1 MKPFLSLALSL
12 IFGGTLLTTQE
23 PRDYAGL
30 KARADAQFASGSFEL
45 ARESYE
51 AAEKLAPDAA
61 EKRYVSFRIADASW
75 RSSAAS
81 QNPDSSEM
89 DRAERALSELQ
100 RAIERPE
107 DRDQVWAEVEESLGD
122 SYWTRRDRRDMGS
135 AVGHYRAALD
145 WWSGARDIELARE
158 RYLRLVWR
166 MAWPDSDSF
175 DGGWWLGQIPIDVV
189 DNAVKI
195 SIDAKDKA
203 QAQYLFA
210 QSARMRGAS
219 FDELRRGF
227 EYLEAAVAGGR
238 ETAWYDD
245 ALFTLAQWLE
255 QRGEPRVDEGG
266 NPTQAPNCV
275 RALAVYRRL
284 VNEFKKGETAYYDR
298 ATEAIRGILR
308 TDLELGVSSAFLP
321 DSEIGYSLGWR
332 NVERIELAIYP
343 VDLTRAVTFPGMPRG
358 NDVSAQNW
366 LATIDLGRIEPAT
379 KFAFG
384 TGDKGD
390 HLPGRADLVLE
401 KKLAP
406 GAYVMEARAGD
417 AKAREL
423 ILVGR
428 SSLVVKASG
437 SQALLWFC
445 DVLTSAPIAEA
456 RVVVWERWHE
466 RGMWNWRSSAA
477 VTAAD
482 GTATIA
488 LKPHSGGSEVFAAAT
503 GGDRQAWSL
512 GQSYAHD
519 GNDLPWKI
527 YAFTDRSTYRPDAT
541 VQFKIVARTR
551 SNGRYATPG
560 GEKLA
565 YEIVSPRGDSVAKG
579 EFTLNAF
586 GSAWGTFD
594 AQASHPLGEYHVR
607 FSNRSNTVGEAML
620 FRLEEYK
627 LPEFEVKVLPP
638 EKDGK
643 TKLFRLGDSV
653 EATIDAQYY
662 FGGAVAEANVE
673 VLVYQKPFWR
683 RWIPLR
689 DFGWFYDGSN
699 ERQSYWGGPGQIVS
713 RQTLKTDASGRVN
726 VAFETPKGQGQ
737 DFEYTVE
744 ARVTDRSRREITGR
758 GSVRVTRQPYT
769 VFAEPTHRVH
779 RPGDKVDVD
788 LHARDAND
796 GPVSVEGQVKVVRN
810 RWIEVWLDPTGREVK
825 DAELERARERGPFPP
840 PTADGAPAWK
850 LKFRGYETEHVTQTT
865 LTTDAKGDARF
876 TFTAMSEGYYS
887 IAWQSRDD
895 RGTPIQGDT
904 SVFVAS
910 GDTKELGYHAGGL
923 SIVLDKDTFRAGETA
938 PVLLCTP
945 TSNRWVLFS
954 VESEVLHSWQ
964 VVHVEGS
971 AKLVTVAIGEEHV
984 PNLYLSA
991 FTAHDGDA
999 LMDLKEVIVP
1009 PVAQFLDVEITADRT
1024 ELLPGAEGTLSVTTR
1039 DHKGE
1044 PVSAEVALSLV
1055 DESVSAIQADYAI
1068 DPRQF
1073 FFGEKR
1079 PLQIQTQSSFNQRS
1093 FRKLTRDAEGRVQ
1106 DERQARLNEGRDKNG
1121 YDESDDFNLGKKMRL
1136 ARGERQDG
1144 PSGPSS
1150 APPMM
1155 QDAMA
1160 SSGVAAES
1168 KAGRM
1173 VAKEEGA
1180 AGNVAGG
1187 AAVEVRSD
1195 FRETA
1200 LWKPDLVT
1208 DAQGRASLKVKY
1220 PESLTRWKASARV
1233 ADATARFGQ
1242 ASLTTRTEKPLI
1254 ARLQAPR
1261 FFVVGDELVISG
1273 VLNNRTDEPMDVRA
1287 ELVVE
1292 GLVVAKPTAPNV
1304 RVPAHGE
1311 QRVDWFAK
1319 VTNSGVAKIELRA
1332 VAGTVSDGMVKTYT
1346 VHEHG
1351 IDALVAGSWKMREA
1365 ELTAALTIPADRRKD
1380 TTRFQVQV
1388 SPSLAVTMLDA
1399 LPYLIDYPYGCT
1411 EQTLSRFVP
1420 AAIVAR
1426 TLASRGLS
1434 AEQAM
1439 SRVFGGI
1446 EEGSAAATHP
1456 EGKRSLDELDKMTR
1470 EGLARLYDFQ
1480 HGDGGW
1486 SWWKEGE
1493 SDHFMT
1499 AYVVW
1504 GLSLARQAGIDVDA
1518 NVLERGARYLS
1529 VEVVEEERSPDMAAW
1544 MLYALAEQSE
1554 ANAHDK
1560 LVIAAF
1566 DKLWAQKQGL
1576 NAYTRALFA
1585 LAAQRMGR
1593 AREAQTLVE
1602 NLANGVLIDKAPAE
1616 SRVDPKAGDATL
1628 ANQRT
1633 AHWGEDGVWWR
1644 WSEGGVEATAFALR
1658 ALLAIDPKNALVEP
1672 VVNWL
1677 VQNRRGAQWSNT
1689 RDSAIVI
1696 LALDDY
1702 LRVSGEVARTI
1713 EYEVLVNGRS
1723 VETRKLT
1730 PDDMLSGPRTITI
1743 PPKDVRDGVNEI
1755 RLRRVAGDGPL
1766 YLMARAE
1773 FFSLE
1778 EPIPAR
1784 GSQIFVKRQYYKR
1797 VGRPTL
1803 LKGYVYDRVP
1813 LEDGGSVASGE
1824 RVEVVLTVE
1833 GKNHYE
1839 YLLFEDQKP
1848 AGLEAAE
1855 VKSGEPIFARELKSS
1870 EVDHRFAGPGGAVIA
1885 EPTDHE
1891 RYTGRQLGVHQELRD
1906 RRVALF
1912 IDRMPQGVWELRYE
1926 LRAEIPGRFH
1936 ALPVLGH
1943 AMYVPEIRCN
1953 SDEVRIS
1960 VEERGPTGE

>member
-1 MKPFLSLALSL
+1 MKLLLTFALSL
-12 IFGGTLLTTQE
+12 ILGVSLRSAQE

-30 KARADAQFASGSFEL
+30 KARAETQFSNGSFEL
-45 ARESYE
+45 ARESFE
-51 AAEKLAPDAA
+51 AAEKQAKDAA
-61 EKRYVSFRIADASW
+61 EKRYLRFRIADATW

-89 DRAERALSELQ
+89 DRAERALNDLQ
-100 RAIERPE
+100 RAVERPE
-107 DRDQVWAEVEESLGD
+107 DRDQVWAQVEESLAD
-122 SYWTRRDRRDMGS
+122 FYWTRRDRRDMGS
-135 AVGHYRAALD
+135 AMGHYRAALD
-145 WWSGARDIELARE
+145 WWSSARDIELARD
-158 RYLRLVWR
+158 RYLSMVWR
-166 MAWPDSDSF
+166 MAWPDRDSF
-175 DGGWWLGQIPIDVV
+175 DGGWWLGQIPIDLV

-195 SIDAKDKA
+195 SVDAKDRA

-210 QSARMRGAS
+210 QSALMRGAS

-227 EYLEAAVAGGR
+227 AYLEAAVAGGR

-245 ALFTLAQWLE
+245 ALFALGQWLE
-255 QRGEPRVDEGG
+255 QRGAPSLDENG
-266 NPTQAPNCV
+266 NQVHAPDYV
-275 RALAVYRRL
+275 RALAVYRRF
-284 VNEFKKGETAYYDR
+284 VNEFKKGESAYYDR
-298 ATEAIRGILR
+298 ASESIRGILR
-308 TDLELGVSSAFLP
+308 TDLDLGVGSAFLP
-321 DSEIGYSLGWR
+321 DSEISYSLGWR
-332 NVERIELAIYP
+332 NVERIDLTIYP
-343 VDLTRAVTFPGMPRG
+343 VDLTRAVTFPGTPRG
-358 NDVSAQNW
+358 NDVSAQHW
-366 LATIDLGRIEPAT
+366 LSTIDLTRIEPAT

-390 HLPGRADLVLE
+390 HRPGRADLVLE

-406 GAYVMEARAGD
+406 GAYVMEARAGE

-428 SSLVVKASG
+428 TSLVVKASG
-437 SQALLWFC
+437 TQALLWMC
-445 DVLTSAPIAEA
+445 DVLTSAPVAEA
-456 RVVVWERWHE
+456 RVVLWERWYE
-466 RGMWNWRSSAA
+466 RGLWNWRSNES

-488 LKPHSGGSEVFAAAT
+488 LKPHSGGSEFFAAAVI
-503 GGDRQAWSL
+503 GDRQAWSL
-512 GQSYAHD
+512 GQSYSHD
-519 GNDLPWKI
+519 AGNVPWKI
-527 YAFTDRSTYRPDAT
+527 YAFTDRSTYRPEAT
-541 VQFKIVARTR
+541 VSFKVVARTR
-551 SNGRYATPG
+551 SNGSYATPS

-565 YEIVSPRGDSVAKG
+565 YEIVSPRGDSVGKG
-579 EFTLNAF
+579 ELALNAF

-594 AQASHPLGEYHVR
+594 AKTSHPLGEYNVR
-607 FSNRSNTVGEAML
+607 FSNRTNTVGEAVL

-643 TKLFRLGDSV
+643 ATLFRLGDSV

-683 RWIPLR
+683 RWIPMR
-689 DFGWFYDGSN
+689 EYGWFYDDSN

-726 VAFETPKGQGQ
+726 VVFDTPKGQGQ
-737 DFEYTVE
+737 DFEYTIE
-744 ARVTDRSRREITGR
+744 ARVTDRSRREIVGR
-758 GSVRVTRQPYT
+758 GNVRVTRELYT

-779 RPGDKVDVD
+779 RPGDKVEVD
-788 LHARDAND
+788 FHARDAND
-796 GPVSVEGQVKVVRN
+796 GPVSAEGSVKVVRN
-810 RWIEVWLDPTGREVK
+810 RWIEIWIDPTGREVK
-825 DAELERARERGPFPP
+825 GADLDRARDRGPFPP
-840 PTADGAPAWK
+840 PPAEGQVAWR
-850 LKFRGYETEHVTQTT
+850 LKFQGYETEDVTQTT

-876 TFTAMSEGYYS
+876 TFAAMSEGYYS

-895 RGTPIQGDT
+895 RGTPIQSDT

-910 GDTKELGYHAGGL
+910 GNTKELGYHAGGL

-945 TSNRWVLFS
+945 ASNRWVLFS

-971 AKLVTVAIGEEHV
+971 AKLVTLAIAQEHV
-984 PNLYLSA
+984 PNIHLSA

-999 LMDLKEVIVP
+999 LMDTREVIVP
-1009 PVAQFLDVEITADRT
+1009 PVEQFLDVQISADRT
-1024 ELLPGAEGTLSVTTR
+1024 ELLPGAEGTLSITTR
-1039 DHKGE
+1039 NHKGE
-1044 PVSAEVALSLV
+1044 PVSAELALSLV
-1055 DESVSAIQADYAI
+1055 DESVSAIQSDYAI

-1079 PLQIQTQSSFNQRS
+1079 PLQIYTQSSFNQRS
-1093 FRKLTRDAEGRVQ
+1093 YRKLVRDAEGRMQ
-1106 DERQARLNEGRDKNG
+1106 DDRQARMNGGKDKNE
-1121 YDESDDFNLGKKMRL
+1121 YQESDGFAQKRQ
-1136 ARGERQDG
+1136 RGERSDA
-1144 PSGPSS
+1144 PAS
-1150 APPMM
+1150 APMA

-1160 SSGVAAES
+1160 SLGAVSES

-1173 VAKEEGA
+1173 VAKEESGGAGNEGA
-1180 AGNVAGG
+1180 AGS
-1187 AAVEVRSD
+1187 VEVRTD

-1220 PESLTRWKASARV
+1220 PDSLTRWKASARV

-1261 FFVVGDELVISG
+1261 FFVVGDDLVVSG
-1273 VLNNRTDEPMDVRA
+1273 VLNNRTDGPLDVRA
-1287 ELVVE
+1287 ELVVD
-1292 GLVVAKPTAPNV
+1292 GLAVTKSAAPSV
-1304 RVPAHGE
+1304 RIPAQSE
-1311 QRVDWFAK
+1311 QRVDWF
-1319 VTNSGVAKIELRA
+1319 VNVRQSGTAKIELRA
-1332 VAGTVSDGMVKTYT
+1332 IAGTFSDGMSKTYT

-1351 IDALVAGSWKMREA
+1351 IDALVAGSWKMRDA
-1365 ELTAALTIPADRRKD
+1365 ELTAALTVPADRRKE
-1380 TTRFQVQV
+1380 TTRFSVQV

-1446 EEGSAAATHP
+1446 EEASAAATHP
-1456 EGKRSLDELDKMTR
+1456 KGKRSLEELDKITL

-1504 GLSLARQAGIDVDA
+1504 GLSLARESGMDVDA

-1529 VEVVEEERSPDMAAW
+1529 VEIVEEERSPDMAAW
-1544 MLYALAEQSE
+1544 MLHALAEHSE
-1554 ANAHDK
+1554 ASGHDT
-1560 LVIAAF
+1560 LAMAAF
-1566 DKLWAQKQGL
+1566 DKLWAQKEGL

-1585 LAAQRMGR
+1585 LAAQRMSR
-1593 AREAQTLVE
+1593 TREATTLVE
-1602 NLANGVLIDKAPAE
+1602 NLANGVLIDKSPAE
-1616 SRVDPKAGDATL
+1616 SRVDPKAGDAAL

-1633 AHWGEDGVWWR
+1633 AHWGEDGIWWR

-1658 ALLAIDPKNALVEP
+1658 ALLAIDPKNSLVEP

-1702 LRVSGEVARTI
+1702 LRVSGEVARSI

-1723 VETRKLT
+1723 VEKRKLT
-1730 PDDMLSGPRTITI
+1730 PDDMLSGPRTVTI
-1743 PPKDVRDGVNEI
+1743 PPEAVRDGANEI
-1755 RLRRVAGDGPL
+1755 RLRRVSGDGPL
-1766 YLMARAE
+1766 YLGARAE

-1784 GSQIFVKRQYYKR
+1784 GSQIFAKRQYYKR

-1813 LEDGGSVASGE
+1813 LEDGGDVASGE
-1824 RVEVVLTVE
+1824 RVEVVLTLE
-1833 GKNHYE
+1833 GKNHFE

-1848 AGLEAAE
+1848 AGLEAVE

-1870 EVDHRFAGPGGAVIA
+1870 EVEHRFAAPGAAVIA
-1885 EPTDHE
+1885 EPMDHE

-1912 IDRMPQGVWELRYE
+1912 IDRMPQGVWEVRYE

-1936 ALPVLGH
+1936 ALPVLGQ

-1953 SDEVRIS
+1953 SDEARIT
-1960 VEERGPTGE
+1960 VEDRAPTGE